1 MKSVVVTAK
10 NEKELKFLTELLDKL
25 GFSSS
30 SISEEELEDL
40 GLSMMMRRVNK
51 SKRVSRDEV
60 IKKLKFSS

>member
-1 MKSVVVTAK
+1 MKSVVVTPK

-40 GLSMMMRRVNK
+40 GLSKLMTGLKN
-51 SKRVSRDEV
+51 SKKVSRAS
-60 IKKLKFSS
+60 IMKKLKS